1 MEGCDEM
8 TTDNILA
15 MFLKIITEYNY
26 LEFDEE
32 ELNTEFME
40 MIDMAIVELQFQ
52 GLVEDIEFDVET
64 GFSGEISKQLGYIIA
79 HACALVWVTPKV
91 NSSELLATAL
101 TSTDFNLFSPSN
113 RLQSC
118 MKLKLDMQAKLN
130 NLITDYD
137 AREGYTFIKKKL
149 EDSDMK

>member
-1 MEGCDEM
+1 MNE
-8 TTDNILA
+8 DNIMA
-15 MFLKIITEYNY
+15 MFLKIITEYDY
-26 LEFDEE
+26 LEFNEE
-32 ELNTEFME
+32 ELHEDFME
-40 MIDMAIVELQFQ
+40 ILEMALVEVQLQ
-52 GLVEDIEFDVET
+52 GLVADVEFDTVNGLSEPLDR
-64 GFSGEISKQLGYIIA
+64 QLAYILA

-118 MKLKLDMQAKLN
+118 IKLKTDMQAKLN

-137 AREGYTFIKKKL
+137 ARENYVLFKKKL
-149 EDSDMK
+149 EDSDK

>member
-1 MEGCDEM
+1 MNE
-8 TTDNILA
+8 DNIMA
-15 MFLKIITEYNY
+15 MFLKIITEYDY
-26 LEFDEE
+26 LEFNEE
-32 ELNTEFME
+32 ELHEDFME
-40 MIDMAIVELQFQ
+40 ILEMALVEVQLQ
-52 GLVEDIEFDVET
+52 GLVADVEFDTEN
-64 GFSGEISKQLGYIIA
+64 GLSEPLDRQLAYILA

-118 MKLKLDMQAKLN
+118 IKLKTDMQAKLN

-137 AREGYTFIKKKL
+137 ARENYVLFKKKL
-149 EDSDMK
+149 EDSDK

>member
-1 MEGCDEM
+1 MNE
-8 TTDNILA
+8 DNILA
-15 MFLKIITEYNY
+15 MFLKIITEYDY
-26 LEFDEE
+26 LEFNEE
-32 ELNTEFME
+32 ELHEDFME
-40 MIDMAIVELQFQ
+40 ILEMALVEVQLQ
-52 GLVEDIEFDVET
+52 GLVADVEFDTEN
-64 GFSGEISKQLGYIIA
+64 GLSEPLDRQLAYILA

-118 MKLKLDMQAKLN
+118 IKLKTDMQAKLN

-137 AREGYTFIKKKL
+137 ARENYTLFKKKL
-149 EDSDMK
+149 EDSDK